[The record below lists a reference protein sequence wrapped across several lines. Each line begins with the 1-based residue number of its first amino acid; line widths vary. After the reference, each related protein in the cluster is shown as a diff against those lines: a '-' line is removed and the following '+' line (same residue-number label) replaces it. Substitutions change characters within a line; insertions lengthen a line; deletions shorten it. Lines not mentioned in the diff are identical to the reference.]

1 MAGVNMASLVEAVF
15 SRPMYGLDGLAAAVL
30 TAGREG
36 IKDLDGLG
44 SEEEGPEFED
54 GL

>member
-36 IKDLDGLG
+36 IQDLDGLG